1 MKDKPSRIITIALVV
16 LFACALSISAGGKKE
31 AAPTEE
37 EGAMEEAAG
46 PIKVGHLTYH
56 TGPFADVGPWFDGIT
71 EFTLSVINEDPPLG
85 RKMVAV
91 NQDIG
96 TIGEAQAA
104 RKLIEQEK
112 CDILLNPAHEYLS
125 YRDWLLGYLKANDSP
140 LMPSVHGGGI
150 LRDIGGTPEEPIF
163 RGAPMDSGQAVAAV
177 IRAKEEGAQRVVL
190 VATEIEGSQ
199 LQMEAAIKAAEG
211 IGLNVVDEI
220 NVVPEQTSY
229 RSEVSRIAN
238 ANPDTMLIFSQAQ
251 DGATIV
257 KQTAEAGLSLMIIGT
272 TEWLGEAFPETATET
287 ALKQHKHV
295 WISGFSYVD
304 GPAFADYERRLS
316 GSKWADVVG
325 QPENSYNIEYFDVL
339 VVTALAIEQAG
350 STKAS
355 EWAPAMRSVAM
366 APGKKVY
373 TYKEGI
379 AAIRNGEEIDYSG
392 LTGEFDY
399 TETGVVSGLFG
410 IFEWQ
415 DGELVQVDTVDDVK
429 VLELDSL

>member
-1 MKDKPSRIITIALVV
+1 MYLYGGTGMKNKVLKTVTIAVVV
-16 LFACALSISAGGKKE
+16 LFAFTLAVSAGGTKE
-31 AAPTEE
+31 A
-37 EGAMEEAAG
+37 GG

-71 EFTLSVINEDPPLG
+71 EFSLSVINEDPPLG
-85 RKMVAV
+85 RELVAV
-91 NQDIG
+91 HQDIG

-112 CDILLNPAHEYLS
+112 CEILLNPAHEYLS
-125 YRDWLLGYLKANDSP
+125 YRDWLLGYLKTNDSP

-150 LRDIGGTPEEPIF
+150 RRDIGGVPEEPIF

-177 IRAKEEGAQRVVL
+177 IKAQDEGARRVVL

-199 LQMEAAIKAAEG
+199 LQMEAAIKVADA

-238 ANPDTMLIFSQAQ
+238 ANPDTMICFSQAQ

-257 KQTAEAGLSLMIIGT
+257 KQTAEAGLSLLIIGT
-272 TEWLGEAFPETATET
+272 TEWMGEAFPETATES
-287 ALKQHKHV
+287 ALSAHKNV

-304 GPAFADYERRLS
+304 GPAFAAYEPALS
-316 GSKWADVVG
+316 ASEWADVVG

-350 STKAS
+350 STNAS
-355 EWAPAMRSVAM
+355 EWAKEVRSVAM

-373 TYKEGI
+373 TYKEGL
-379 AAIRNGEEIDYSG
+379 AAIRDGEEIDYSG
-392 LTGEFDY
+392 ITGEFDY
-399 TETGVVSGLFG
+399 TDTGVVSGLFG

-415 DGELVQVDTVDDVK
+415 GMNLVQVSTVDDVK

>member
-1 MKDKPSRIITIALVV
+1 
-16 LFACALSISAGGKKE
+16 
-31 AAPTEE
+31 
-37 EGAMEEAAG
+37 
-46 PIKVGHLTYH
+46 
-56 TGPFADVGPWFDGIT
+56 
-71 EFTLSVINEDPPLG
+71 
-85 RKMVAV
+85 
-91 NQDIG
+91 
-96 TIGEAQAA
+96 
-104 RKLIEQEK
+104 
-112 CDILLNPAHEYLS
+112 
-125 YRDWLLGYLKANDSP
+125 
-140 LMPSVHGGGI
+140 
-150 LRDIGGTPEEPIF
+150 
-163 RGAPMDSGQAVAAV
+163 
-177 IRAKEEGAQRVVL
+177 
-190 VATEIEGSQ
+190 
-199 LQMEAAIKAAEG
+199 MEAAIKAAKG

-251 DGATIV
+251 DGGTIV

-272 TEWLGEAFPETATET
+272 TEWMGESFPETATE
-287 ALKQHKHV
+287 AARNQHKHV

-304 GPAFADYERRLS
+304 GPAFADYESRLS

-355 EWAPAMRSVAM
+355 EWAAEVRSVAM

-373 TYKEGI
+373 TYKEGL
-379 AAIRNGEEIDYSG
+379 AAIRKGEEIDYSG
-392 LTGEFDY
+392 STGEFDY

-415 DGELVQVDTVDDVK
+415 GGDLVQVDTVDDVE
-429 VLELDSL
+429 VLELDSQ

>member
-1 MKDKPSRIITIALVV
+1 MKRMMKIAAVLIFVLCSVSLV
-16 LFACALSISAGGKKE
+16 FAGSTKE
-31 AAPTEE
+31 K
-37 EGAMEEAAG
+37 AAG

-85 RKMVAV
+85 RKMVGV
-91 NQDIG
+91 HQDIG

-104 RKLIEQEK
+104 RKLIDQEGVEV
-112 CDILLNPAHEYLS
+112 LLNPAHEYLS
-125 YRDWLLGYLKANDSP
+125 YRDWLLGYLKTNDSP

-150 LRDIGGTPEEPIF
+150 RRDIGGIPSEPIF
-163 RGAPMDSGQAVAAV
+163 RGAPMDSGQSVAAV
-177 IRAKEEGAQRVVL
+177 IKAKEEGAKRVVL

-199 LQMEAAIKAAEG
+199 LQMEAAIKAAKE

-220 NVVPEQTSY
+220 NVLPEQTSY
-229 RSEVSRIAN
+229 RSEGSRIAN

-257 KQTAEAGLSLMIIGT
+257 KQTAEAGLSMLIIGT
-272 TEWLGEAFPETATET
+272 TEWLGEAFPETATES
-287 ALKQHKHV
+287 ALNFHEHV

-304 GPAFADYERRLS
+304 GPAFADYEPRLKA
-316 GSKWADVVG
+316 SKWADVVG

-339 VVTALAIEQAG
+339 VVTALAIEAAG

-355 EWAPAMRSVAM
+355 EWAPKVREVAM
-366 APGKKVY
+366 GPGKKVH

-379 AAIRNGEEIDYSG
+379 AAIRAGQDVDYVG
-392 LTGEFDY
+392 ITGEFDY
-399 TETGVVSGLFG
+399 GPTGTVSGLYG
-410 IFEWQ
+410 IFEWRG
-415 DGELVQVDTVDDVK
+415 GELVQVSTVDGK
-429 VLELDSL
+429 AVLDLDD